1 MIKNSR
7 RAAALDYTKNEYILL
22 YQKKDRVYNKL
33 MDCELRFGT
42 QEDMD
47 EFISHLLNDRNVIQY
62 CTVRKDCFMRGE
74 GYKWTEVK

>member
-7 RAAALDYTKNEYILL
+7 RVAALDYTKNEYILL

-74 GYKWTEVK
+74 GYKWINI